1 MDRIQL
7 QGRVPTLRDQQKAAM
22 ARRRVDSSVDFEKLR
37 SDLNATVFVGPSK
50 PDSLRVEFSQDA
62 EAKRYWRLVNEFE
75 RYGYC
80 EFKQLGTPSI
90 CTHMGY

>member
-7 QGRVPTLRDQQKAAM
+7 KGRVPTLRDQQKAFTSS
-22 ARRRVDSSVDFEKLR
+22 RRVASKVDFEKLR

-62 EAKRYWRLVNEFE
+62 ESKRYWRLVNEFE
-75 RYGYC
+75 RYGHC

-90 CTHMGY
+90 CAHMGY